1 MKKYDFV
8 CLLSRGIFS
17 LPASALRMALWNY
30 SNTGTLF
37 NDLRGLE
44 NVSQKSVCVVPRDAP
59 KVSKTGLTLSLTL
72 LVKALASTLFRT

>member
-8 CLLSRGIFS
+8 CLLSREIFS
-17 LPASALRMALWNY
+17 LPASALCMALWNY

-44 NVSQKSVCVVPRDAP
+44 NVSKKSVCKGTRDAP
-59 KVSKTGLTLSLTL
+59 KVSKSGLTLSLTL
-72 LVKALASTLFRT
+72 LVNKTLLTLGL